1 MVINIWKI
9 LLGGGMIGLLISSA
23 LMLIVLYRLSPILQS
38 RRSISPRDIHIGQV
52 PRYGGIALFWGFVGS
67 ILVLWLLPF
76 EQQKFGLE
84 SLSTNRLFGLCFGGL
99 IAWGIGFYDDLFN
112 LRTLWKLVG
121 QVVVALLAISLGFEL
136 QILQVPFI
144 QSFELGLWSWPI
156 TLLWIVGVMNA
167 VNLIDG
173 LDGLASG
180 LTIVALVFLAI
191 ICWWQGEDGLLLLIL
206 VLIGTTLGFW
216 SFNRHPA
223 LIFMGDSVSLFLGYA
238 LATLS
243 IWATESPGGG
253 QSILPLLILA
263 IPLLDTS
270 FSLFRRFLKGIPFYS
285 ADKDHLHHRLISKG
299 FSPPQA
305 MLFLVIVSVLFGG
318 LALVAFRETHLQGFV
333 YLAGVILAYLLLYW
347 LEYDVVRSP
356 LTSFMGQ
363 NDKRKRR
370 NLMLSLSDNIS
381 EFLAKDP
388 DQDSIL
394 RSFRYW
400 TDLAGVAQF
409 EVYLRNSS
417 VYKSFPLEL
426 AHRIIFFQK
435 GEWEVRLAIPETS
448 WTVDSDIKRDLL
460 ERVSMALINRLER
473 LEEPMVVRSTINNK
487 L

>member
-1 MVINIWKI
+1 MVINIWKF

-23 LMLIVLYRLSPILQS
+23 LMMIILHRLSPMLHS
-38 RRSISPRDIHIGQV
+38 RRTISPRDLHIRPV

-67 ILVLWLLPF
+67 VFVLWLLPF
-76 EQQKFGLE
+76 EEQKFDLE
-84 SLSTNRLFGLCFGGL
+84 SLPINRLFGLCFGGL

-121 QVVVALLAISLGFEL
+121 QLVVALLAISLGFEL
-136 QILQVPFI
+136 QNIQVPFI
-144 QSFELGLWSWPI
+144 QSFDLGLWSWPI
-156 TLLWIVGVMNA
+156 TALWIVGVMNA

-180 LTIVALVFLAI
+180 LTIVALAFFAV
-191 ICWWQGEDGLLLLIL
+191 ICWWQGEYGLLLLIL

-216 SFNRHPA
+216 VFNRYPA
-223 LIFMGDSVSLFLGYA
+223 VIFMGDSGSLFLGYA

-243 IWATESPGGG
+243 IWATESPRGG

-285 ADKDHLHHRLISKG
+285 ADKDHLHHRLIAKG

-318 LALVAFRETHLQGFV
+318 MALLAFRETHLQGFV
-333 YLAGVILAYLLLYW
+333 YLAGVILAYILLYW

-363 NDKRKRR
+363 HDNRKRR
-370 NLMLSLSDNIS
+370 NLMLSLSENIS
-381 EFLAKDP
+381 DFLAKDP
-388 DQDSIL
+388 DQESIL

-400 TDLAGVAQF
+400 MDLAGVSQF
-409 EVYLRNSS
+409 EVCLRNTLICE
-417 VYKSFPLEL
+417 SFPAEL
-426 AHRIIFFQK
+426 SHEIILLRK

-448 WTVDSDIKRDLL
+448 WAVDSDIKGDLL
-460 ERVSMALINRLER
+460 EKVSMALINRLEQ
-473 LEEPMVVRSTINNK
+473 LGEPTVVRSAINNK

>member
-1 MVINIWKI
+1 MMINIWKV
-9 LLGGGMIGLLISSA
+9 LLGGGMIGLLISSV
-23 LMLIVLYRLSPILQS
+23 LMMIILHRLSPILHS
-38 RRSISPRDIHIGQV
+38 RRAILPRDLHVIPV
-52 PRYGGIALFWGFVGS
+52 PRYGGIALYWGFVGS
-67 ILVLWLLPF
+67 VLVLWLLPF

-84 SLSTNRLFGLCFGGL
+84 SLPGNRLFGLCFGGL

-136 QILQVPFI
+136 QIIQVPFI

-156 TLLWIVGVMNA
+156 TALWIVGVMNA

-180 LTIVALVFLAI
+180 LTIVALAFLAV
-191 ICWWQGEDGLLLLIL
+191 ICWWQGEYGLLLLIL

-223 LIFMGDSVSLFLGYA
+223 SIFMGDSGSLFLGYA

-243 IWATESPGGG
+243 IWATESPGGE

-270 FSLFRRFLKGIPFYS
+270 FALFRRFLKGIPFYS
-285 ADKDHLHHRLISKG
+285 ADKDHLHHRLIAKG
-299 FSPPQA
+299 FSPSQA

-318 LALVAFRETHLQGFV
+318 LALVVFRETHLQGFV
-333 YLAGVILAYLLLYW
+333 YLAGVILAYILLYW

-363 NDKRKRR
+363 NENRKRR
-370 NLMLSLSDNIS
+370 NLMLSLGENIS

-388 DQDSIL
+388 DQESIL
-394 RSFRYW
+394 RSFSYW
-400 TDLAGVAQF
+400 TDLAGVSQY
-409 EVYLRNSS
+409 EVCLRNSLIC
-417 VYKSFPLEL
+417 KSFPPEL
-426 AHRIIFFQK
+426 SHRIILLRK

-448 WTVDSDIKRDLL
+448 WTVDSDIKGDLL
-460 ERVSMALINRLER
+460 ERVSMALINRLEQ
-473 LEEPMVVRSTINNK
+473 LGEPTVVRSAINNK